1 MIYTPKIYGT
11 CMGSARA
18 IKLASEACSGNTYM
32 YKEILHNKDIIK
44 SLEDKGIKYV
54 NDIKDI
60 PDGSTVILRAHGEGK
75 DTYKYFEN
83 HNIRIV
89 DTTCVKV
96 IKIHEIINSKND
108 THTILIV
115 GKKGHAEA
123 EGSLGW
129 ADNGVLIE
137 NVSDINMLKD
147 VKDNILI
154 IAQTTI
160 NEELFKDVCNK
171 VKEKYKDK
179 NIEIVNS
186 ICNAQEFIQSSSI
199 EIAKKVKI
207 MFVLGGQNSSN
218 TKELYNKCNKYTK
231 SFLISNKQ
239 DFLKLLSTISVD
251 KKTDV
256 GFTAGAS
263 TPKEK
268 VKEYIDIYNFYVEY
282 KFFKS
287 RIEKKMDKFNKT
299 FTSSSD
305 NKYVTQAIDKFTYL
319 NSDGKYIRSFL
330 INLAYSLKNKDT
342 SYSDYLSL
350 AYETFETAI
359 LVHDDI
365 IDSASTRRGKTTIPY
380 NYKNELDTKESIK
393 LGNDIAICL
402 GDYAFYKSS
411 LLLNEKYSRDK
422 NYSKLVNFYDKIVLS
437 TIKGEILDVYLPF
450 KDQYLNKD
458 NDINNII
465 EIYRLKTSWYTIVGP
480 FILGLILSG
489 ISDIKINSF
498 IKLLEPLGIAFQ
510 IKDDIIGVFNDQN
523 VIGKDSDDISEYKET
538 ILYYYALNS
547 SYKDSLLKYYGKKL
561 NKDELDIVKNIFIE
575 SKALEKSEKM
585 MDDLF
590 NETRVNLDEMN
601 VSKEFKSILYGF
613 IDYLKLREKWYNF

>member
-18 IKLASEACSGNTYM
+18 IKLASDAVSDNTYM
-32 YKEILHNKDIIK
+32 FKEILHNKDVIS
-44 SLEDKGIKYV
+44 SLKNKGIKFV
-54 NDIKDI
+54 TDIKDI
-60 PDGSTVILRAHGEGK
+60 PDGSTVIIRAHGEGQ
-75 DTYKYFEN
+75 DVYKYFEE
-83 HNIRIV
+83 HNIKIV
-89 DTTCVKV
+89 DTTCTKV
-96 IKIHEIINSKND
+96 IKIHEIVKSKSED
-108 THTILIV
+108 GYTVIIV

-123 EGSLGW
+123 EGTLGW
-129 ADNGVLIE
+129 TKNGILVEKVEDLDSIK
-137 NVSDINMLKD
+137 N
-147 VKDNILI
+147 VKDNILV

-160 NEELFKDVCNK
+160 NEVLFNDVCKK
-171 VKEKYKDK
+171 VKSTYKDK

-186 ICNAQEFIQSSSI
+186 ICNAQECIQSSSI
-199 EIAKKVKI
+199 EVAKKVKYI
-207 MFVLGGQNSSN
+207 FVLGGENSSN
-218 TKELYNKCNKYTK
+218 TKELLNKCNKHTK
-231 SFLISNKQ
+231 GFLVSNKTG
-239 DFLKLLSTISVD
+239 FLKLLSTITVN
-251 KKTDV
+251 KKIDV

-268 VKEYIDIYNFYVEY
+268 VKEYIDIYNFYISY
-282 KFFKS
+282 KDFKA

-299 FTSSSD
+299 FTSKED
-305 NKYVTQAIDKFTYL
+305 NKYVRDAIDKFTYL

-365 IDSASTRRGKTTIPY
+365 IDCASTRRGKMTIPI
-380 NYKNELDTKESIK
+380 NYKKELEIKESTK

-402 GDYAFYKSS
+402 GDYAFYKAS
-411 LLLNEKYSRDK
+411 LLLAEKYRSDK
-422 NYSKLVNFYDKIVLS
+422 NYPKLVSFYDKVVLS

-450 KDQYLNKD
+450 KDQYLKID
-458 NDINNII
+458 SDINNII

-480 FILGLILSG
+480 FVMGLILSG
-489 ISDIKINSF
+489 ASESKIKDF
-498 IKLLEPLGIAFQ
+498 IKVLEPLGIAFQ

-523 VIGKDSDDISEYKET
+523 VLGKDSDDISEYKET

-561 NKDELDIVKNIFIE
+561 NKEELDKVKNIFIE
-575 SKALEKSEKM
+575 SKALEKSELM
-585 MDDLF
+585 MDNLF
-590 NETRVNLDEMN
+590 NESRNYLDKMN

-613 IDYLKLREKWYNF
+613 MDYLKLREK

>member
-18 IKLASEACSGNTYM
+18 IKLASDAVSDNTYM
-32 YKEILHNKDIIK
+32 YKEILHNKDVIK
-44 SLEDKGIKYV
+44 SLEDKGIRFV

-60 PDGSTVILRAHGEGK
+60 PDGSTVIIRAHGEGMEV
-75 DTYKYFEN
+75 YKYFDD
-83 HNIRIV
+83 HHIKMV
-89 DTTCVKV
+89 DTTCTKV
-96 IKIHEIINSKND
+96 IKIHEIVKSKSDDNY
-108 THTILIV
+108 TVLIV

-123 EGSLGW
+123 EGTLGW
-129 ADNGVLIE
+129 AKNGILIE
-137 NVSDINMLKD
+137 KIEDLDNIKDI
-147 VKDNILI
+147 KDNILV

-160 NEELFKDVCNK
+160 NEKLFNDICKK
-171 VKEKYKDK
+171 VKMIYKNK

-186 ICNAQEFIQSSSI
+186 ICNAQECIQSSSI
-199 EIAKKVKI
+199 EVAKKVKY
-207 MFVLGGQNSSN
+207 MFVLGGENSSN
-218 TKELYNKCNKYTK
+218 TKELLNKCSKYTK
-231 SFLISNKQ
+231 SFLVSSKTG
-239 DFLKLLSTISVD
+239 FLKLLSTITVN
-251 KKTDV
+251 KKIDV

-268 VKEYIDIYNFYVEY
+268 VNEYIDIYNFYVNY
-282 KFFKS
+282 KDFKN

-305 NKYVTQAIDKFTYL
+305 NKYVSDAIDKFTYL

-365 IDSASTRRGKTTIPY
+365 IDSASTRRGKMTIPT
-380 NYKNELDTKESIK
+380 NYKNELKIEESQK

-402 GDYAFYKSS
+402 GDYAFYKAS
-411 LLLNEKYSRDK
+411 LLLSEKYAKDK
-422 NYSKLVNFYDKIVLS
+422 NYPKLVSFYDKVVLS

-458 NDINNII
+458 SDINNII
-465 EIYRLKTSWYTIVGP
+465 EIYRMKTSWYTIVGP

-489 ISDIKINSF
+489 TGDSKINDF

-547 SYKDSLLKYYGKKL
+547 DYKDSLLKYYGRKL
-561 NKDELDIVKNIFIE
+561 NKDELDVVKTILIE
-575 SKALEKSEKM
+575 SKALEKSENM
-585 MDDLF
+585 MDELF
-590 NETRVNLDEMN
+590 NMSKTQLDKMN

-613 IDYLKLREKWYNF
+613 MDYLKLREK